1 MIDKNDN
8 KSLQLTIFLLFQLD
22 NKFNVSILV

>member
-8 KSLQLTIFLLFQLD
+8 KSLQLTIFLLIQLD